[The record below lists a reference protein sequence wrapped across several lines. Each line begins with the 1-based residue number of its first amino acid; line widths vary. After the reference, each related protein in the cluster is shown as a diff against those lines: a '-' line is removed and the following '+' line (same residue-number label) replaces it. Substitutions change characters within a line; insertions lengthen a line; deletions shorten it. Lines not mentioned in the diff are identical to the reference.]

1 MEDEILKN
9 NLKNN
14 RFKNIMKL
22 VLFSFRVVA
31 LIYIFNLIIMMSGDG
46 KLGLNAFI
54 TKHTNSIYS
63 IDDDNTKQLN
73 VNKLI
78 FHMIT
83 MIAIYQGTLKLIFNF
98 SGGLR
103 KYYKS

>member
-14 RFKNIMKL
+14 IFKNIMKL
-22 VLFSFRVVA
+22 VLFSFRVIA